1 MDVAEHISTL
11 LTDSFG
17 VDPLAIGEDVALR
30 RLRMDSLALEE
41 LRLLLEDGLD
51 IDLDDVELTSR
62 DTFGALVA
70 AVRLKTAAVA

>member
-1 MDVAEHISTL
+1 MDVTEHISTL

-17 VDPLAIGEDVALR
+17 VDPLAIGDDVTLR

-41 LRLLLEDGLD
+41 LRLLLEDELD
-51 IDLDDVELTSR
+51 IDLDNVQLNSR

-70 AVRLKTAAVA
+70 AVREQTAAVA

>member
-1 MDVAEHISTL
+1 VDVTEHISTL

-17 VDPLAIGEDVALR
+17 VDPLAVRDDVPLR

-41 LRLLLEDGLD
+41 LRLLLETGLD

-70 AVRLKTAAVA
+70 AVRGKTAALA